1 MQLIDWCCSSYFQ
14 VLLGESYYAERTSR
28 QTVEILK
35 RRGKMLDYQVEALKG
50 EIEDLKVE
58 VSFFDATAAEAKV
71 QLLSCWTFWCG
82 KWLCMATDKQY
93 SFILQIID
101 SENTILQVMYYLT
114 LFLTEHYFLRETRI
128 MDGKNNNLTR
138 EKQRG
143 SN

>member
-35 RRGKMLDYQVEALKG
+35 RRGKMLDSQVEALKG

-71 QLLSCWTFWCG
+71 QLLSWWTFWCG
-82 KWLCMATDKQY
+82 KWLFMATDKQY

-101 SENTILQVMYYLT
+101 SENTILQVMYYLM

-128 MDGKNNNLTR
+128 MDGKNNNFTR

-143 SN
+143 TN